1 MGQMFEHMYICI
13 NIIYMIY
20 HFISHLKCTYIDI
33 LHSYFSSFY
42 NSHTIFI
49 QDSSLA
55 ISKNAIVG
63 WCYHG
68 TTERVSEFKSA
79 WIQSF
84 TCVYEFLC
92 THVKV
97 TGIPRV
103 KSKFHLIVAM

>member
-1 MGQMFEHMYICI
+1 MYICI
-13 NIIYMIY
+13 NIYD
-20 HFISHLKCTYIDI
+20 ISFYITHKRAYIDT

-42 NSHTIFI
+42 NSHKMFI
-49 QDSSLA
+49 QDSTLA
-55 ISKNAIVG
+55 VSKNVIVG

-68 TTERVSEFKSA
+68 TTEKVSEFKSV
-79 WIQSF
+79 WIQSL

-103 KSKFHLIVAM
+103 KSKFHHIVAMRTYVHWM